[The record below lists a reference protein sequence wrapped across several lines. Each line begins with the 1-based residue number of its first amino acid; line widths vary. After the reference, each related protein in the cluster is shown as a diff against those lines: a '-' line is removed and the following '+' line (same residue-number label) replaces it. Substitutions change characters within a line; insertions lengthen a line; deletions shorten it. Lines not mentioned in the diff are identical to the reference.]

1 MRVGAENACQAFGE
15 LYRRRAARELF
26 CPHMNNNN
34 TERSMGAARNK
45 TTLIIINNLACC
57 MCVCYGMH
65 NEFVW
70 RITPS
75 FFGESARAPELDII

>member
-1 MRVGAENACQAFGE
+1 MLVRLSGNCTDGGRLGNCFALICV
-15 LYRRRAARELF
+15 RTSHR
-26 CPHMNNNN
+26 NNNN

-75 FFGESARAPELDII
+75 FFGESARALELDII